1 MFCLCEARTSA
12 LYESIWLK
20 ILELAP
26 GLKTSVKFIMS
37 DYEAAAIK
45 ILEKFFPNANIHGC
59 WFHYNQVG
67 YVHIILIDLF
77 IYINVYTILFI
88 ITVIYV
94 CKNINRTYIL

>member
-26 GLKTSVKFIMS
+26 GLKTNVKFIMS

-45 ILEKFFPNANIHGC
+45 ILEKLFPNANIHGC
-59 WFHYNQVG
+59 WFHYNQVRF
-67 YVHIILIDLF
+67 IFLNLSNLFMKCEDMNCIL
-77 IYINVYTILFI
+77 
-88 ITVIYV
+88 
-94 CKNINRTYIL
+94 

>member
-20 ILELAP
+20 ILEFAP

-45 ILEKFFPNANIHGC
+45 ILEKFFPHANIHGC

-67 YVHIILIDLF
+67 YIHIIDLF
-77 IYINVYTILFI
+77 IYINVYVILFI